1 MDDENMEHLVLVA
14 IGILLLVFIG
24 SLVALILICYQRRN
38 VLNRNIFGLDKDNN
52 YLIIGNGPTGERWKN
67 VLNTNTNNNMELDNV
82 RLHPNIDQI
91 LSDTKWAEDANG
103 LIPHCLSILKGCHHL
118 TERLVASTMS
128 ALPRFTEAEQGIKL
142 VEITRIATTIR

>member
-1 MDDENMEHLVLVA
+1 MEHLVLVA
-14 IGILLLVFIG
+14 IGVLLLVFIG
-24 SLVALILICYQRRN
+24 SLVALIIICYQRRSY
-38 VLNRNIFGLDKDNN
+38 LDKDNN
-52 YLIIGNGPTGERWKN
+52 YLIIGNGPNAGERWKN
-67 VLNTNTNNNMELDNV
+67 VLNTNNNMELDNV

-142 VEITRIATTIR
+142 AEITRIATTIR